1 MLSSREMNIASA
13 TSVPTRSTLPPFRVW
28 PWLLAW
34 SLTECKKK
42 GIGAVGPPRSLGW
55 HSPNH
60 LLPHKDTLHSARS
73 GKEREQA

>member
-42 GIGAVGPPRSLGW
+42 GIGAVGPP
-55 HSPNH
+55 NH